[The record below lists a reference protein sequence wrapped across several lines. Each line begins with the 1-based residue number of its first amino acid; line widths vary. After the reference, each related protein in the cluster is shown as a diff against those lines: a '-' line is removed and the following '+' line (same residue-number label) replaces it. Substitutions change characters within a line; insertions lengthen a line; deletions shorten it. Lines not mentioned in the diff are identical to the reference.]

1 MCHGG
6 SQFRRGASSR
16 RCNVVD
22 DRMNRALGEA
32 AVVAEAE
39 VDDRLKRALGMAA
52 AVVVECPT
60 RRALC
65 EVAVA

>member
-1 MCHGG
+1 
-6 SQFRRGASSR
+6 
-16 RCNVVD
+16 
-22 DRMNRALGEA
+22 MNRALGEA

-52 AVVVECPT
+52 AVVVEYPT